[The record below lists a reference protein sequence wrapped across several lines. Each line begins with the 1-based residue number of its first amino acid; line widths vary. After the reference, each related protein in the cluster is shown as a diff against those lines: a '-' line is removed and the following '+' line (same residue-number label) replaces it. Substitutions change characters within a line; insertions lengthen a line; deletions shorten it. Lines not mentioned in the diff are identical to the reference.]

1 MENWGGS
8 RPHHTYVDPDHLM
21 SLYEISDSD
30 LQRIRDFKPAFME
43 HMDEMVEEWY
53 AWLKTMPEFDQ
64 FFSDEETLSR
74 VRGMQRTYWEVFMDA
89 VVDDDYVD
97 RRLLVGEAHARIGL
111 PLNTYFAGM
120 SRFLT
125 LFEKVAA
132 KTDMEPEDRFATTS
146 AISKLIHVD
155 TAIVVDTYNHIVED
169 TLTAQAKSMM
179 EMSTPVTQ
187 IWSGI
192 LLLPIVGIIDSARA
206 SDIMNATLT
215 KIGETQARIFILDIS
230 GVGVVDTAV
239 ANNLIKIT
247 RATRL
252 MGCECTIS
260 GVSPAI
266 AQTIV
271 DLGIEVGRIKTT
283 ATMKDA
289 LADAFTRVGMQI
301 TVAG

>member
-1 MENWGGS
+1 M
-8 RPHHTYVDPDHLM
+8 YVDPGYLT
-21 SLYEISDSD
+21 SLYEISEAD
-30 LQRIRDFKPAFME
+30 LQLIRDFKPVFMD
-43 HMDEMVEEWY
+43 HIDEMVEEWY
-53 AWLKTMPEFDQ
+53 EWLKTMPEFDQ
-64 FFSDEETLSR
+64 FFSDDETLSR
-74 VRGMQRTYWEVFMDA
+74 VRGMQGTYWEVFMDA
-89 VVDDDYVD
+89 VVDDDYVN
-97 RRLLVGEAHARIGL
+97 RRHLGGEAHARIGL

-125 LFEKVAA
+125 LFEKMMA
-132 KTDMEPEDRFATTS
+132 KADMKPEDRVATTS
-146 AISKLIHVD
+146 AVSKLLHVD

-169 TLTAQAKSMM
+169 TLTAQAKSLM

-187 IWSGI
+187 IWGGI

-239 ANNLIKIT
+239 ANNLVKIT

>member
-8 RPHHTYVDPDHLM
+8 RPHHAYVDPDYLT
-21 SLYEISDSD
+21 SLYEISEAD
-30 LQRIRDFKPAFME
+30 LQRIRDFKPVFME

-53 AWLKTMPEFDQ
+53 VWLKTMPEFDQ

-74 VRGMQRTYWEVFMDA
+74 VRGMQRTYWEIFMDA

-97 RRLLVGEAHARIGL
+97 RRRLVGEAHARIGL

-125 LFEKVAA
+125 LFEKMMA
-132 KTDMEPEDRFATTS
+132 KADMKPEDRVATTS
-146 AISKLIHVD
+146 AVSKLLHVD

-187 IWSGI
+187 IWGGI